1 MKETLS
7 MDSTARGEVPPA
19 VLAAFGLQGAGWSF
33 TAYGNGLINRTWKL
47 ENDQQAFIL
56 QRINQQV
63 FRQPDDIAHNIQ
75 ELAEYLAGRE
85 PDYLLVAPLPAT
97 DGQTLVT
104 IRGDGYYR
112 LFPFVNGSHTLQVVA
127 TPAQAFE
134 AARQFGRF
142 TRLLQHFDVS
152 RLRITIPAFHD
163 LTLRYEQFIHSVETG
178 SRQRLDETQR
188 LVQRLIGYSPVV
200 SRFEEIRRNADF
212 RQRVIHHD
220 TKISNVLFDGSGRGL
235 CVIDLD
241 TVMPGYF
248 ISDVGDMM
256 RTYLS
261 PVSEEE
267 PDPDCVLVRP
277 DFYRAIRE
285 GYLGEMQSVLSQ
297 TEQDH
302 FFYAGQFMIYMQA
315 LRFLTDYLQG
325 DAYYGASYP
334 AQNLNRAR
342 NQLRLLDLYS
352 SQEQAWR

>member
-7 MDSTARGEVPPA
+7 MDSTATGGIPTA
-19 VLAAFGLQGAGWSF
+19 VLNAFGLRGVNWRC
-33 TAYGNGLINRTWKL
+33 TAFGNGLINRTWKL
-47 ENDQQAFIL
+47 ESDEHSYIL

-75 ELAEYLAGRE
+75 QVAEYLSAQE
-85 PDYLLVAPLPAT
+85 PGYLFVAPLT
-97 DGQTLVT
+97 TIDGHTLVLV
-104 IRGDGYYR
+104 RGEGYYR
-112 LFPFVNGSHTLQVVA
+112 LFPYVKGSQTLQVVN
-127 TPAQAFE
+127 TPAQALE

-142 TRLLQHFDVS
+142 TKLLENFDVS
-152 RLRITIPAFHD
+152 GLRITIPSFHD

-188 LVQRLIGYSPVV
+188 LVQRLIEYSPIV
-200 SRFEEIRRNADF
+200 SRFEEIRRHADF

-220 TKISNVLFDGSGRGL
+220 TKISNVLFDEMGRGL

-267 PDPDCVLVRP
+267 ADADRVLVRP
-277 DFYRAIRE
+277 DFYQAIRE
-285 GYLGEMQSVLSQ
+285 GYLGEMQSVLSH
-297 TEQDH
+297 TELDH

-315 LRFLTDYLQG
+315 LRFLTDYLLG
-325 DAYYGASYP
+325 DVYYGASYP

>member
-7 MDSTARGEVPPA
+7 MDSTATGGLPTA
-19 VLAAFGLQGAGWSF
+19 VFNAFGLRGADCRC
-33 TAYGNGLINRTWKL
+33 TAFGNGLINRTWKL
-47 ENDQQAFIL
+47 ESEEQSYIL

-75 ELAEYLAGRE
+75 QIADYLSARE
-85 PDYLLVAPLPAT
+85 PGYLFVAPLT
-97 DGQTLVT
+97 TVDGHRLVSV
-104 IRGDGYYR
+104 RGDGHYR
-112 LFPFVNGSHTLQVVA
+112 LFPFVKGSQTLQVVT

-142 TRLLQHFDVS
+142 TKLLQDFDVS

-178 SRQRLDETQR
+178 SRQRLEETQR
-188 LVQRLIGYSPVV
+188 LVQQLIGYSPIV
-200 SRFEEIRRNADF
+200 SRFEEIRRNANF

-220 TKISNVLFDGSGRGL
+220 TKISNVLFDAAGQGL

-267 PDPDCVLVRP
+267 ADPDRVLVRP

-315 LRFLTDYLQG
+315 LRFLTDYLLG
-325 DAYYGASYP
+325 DVYYGASYP

-352 SQEQAWR
+352 AQEQAWR